1 MSRRPPP
8 NSINR
13 SVLNNLNDREN
24 LRKIIKSREFN
35 LERQKELKKIIK
47 ETTENLIKAQK
58 KKTNNLKK
66 NRGKNLRG
74 EYKINDAL
82 RRRYER
88 GERRYSPGEEP
99 RIYGDPAPA
108 PAGGGGGVAA
118 APMTPEDRQLKREE
132 LAQQLQIENRKLE
145 LQEGQELA
153 AIDYRNRLA
162 ELEELKLNNE
172 RDMRAEENELRRLEL
187 EGRREDIPFVNVGNE
202 QFFNNLLSGVAT
214 EQQRGREHTEKILHE
229 LLEHNRRTQGTMGAD
244 IIEELFRRGRETGL
258 RPPSE
263 PASLPPNPAPPNVII
278 LGDRPTQPP
287 PPYPGSEI
295 AGRVRSILSEPV
307 EGSVGAI
314 TELERELNRDPIPEE
329 NTEDLVQRFL
339 DSNSE
344 THGGLGFG
352 DNISESDF
360 SETSSARF
368 DRLVDEAEAVW
379 SRTAEGMEQARRDE
393 EIRQSLPEFLLV
405 ENPIDV
411 ENITP
416 SEAASF
422 DRKAD
427 EEYERVFGAEK
438 LQELQ
443 EVRQQQAETD
453 RLNQLENQIEDIQEE
468 EEEEIEQ
475 EQVGAGVGD
484 LVGQAGEAVGGA
496 LVGAAD
502 IGLRAAGGVLQGAG
516 EAIVQQ
522 LPAIPTA
529 GEVGA
534 AAGRGLVA
542 AGGAAL
548 QGAAGLV
555 GGAVQGLVGGGEVE
569 ELEEEQPVIEATDE
583 GELLEEVPIPTRSPA
598 QILQD
603 NANFDYAEFIIHH
616 GTEASRRGR
625 RPILQQ
631 ELGAKYSISNV
642 SDREH
647 KKLPP
652 GQKIDITSYG
662 AGSDNKDATIGYFG
676 IGGGASYGER
686 RRETKLGL
694 ETLNKSIDKG
704 FLKLHKNY

>member
-58 KKTNNLKK
+58 KKSNNLKK

-82 RRRYER
+82 KRRYER
-88 GERRYSPGEEP
+88 GERRYKPGEEP

-108 PAGGGGGVAA
+108 PAPAGGGAA
-118 APMTPEDRQLKREE
+118 APMSAEDRQLKRDE

-145 LQEGQELA
+145 FQEGQELA

-162 ELEELKLNNE
+162 ELQELKLNNE
-172 RDMRAEENELRRLEL
+172 RDMRAEENEIRRLEL
-187 EGRREDIPFVNVGNE
+187 EGRREDVPFVNVGNE

-244 IIEELFRRGRETGL
+244 IIEELFKRGRETGL

-278 LGDRPTQPP
+278 LGDRPP

-295 AGRVRSILSEPV
+295 ASRVRSILSEPV

-339 DSNSE
+339 DTNSE

-352 DNISESDF
+352 DNISESNL
-360 SETSSARF
+360 SEQPPGSDDSGERF
-368 DRLVDEAEAVW
+368 NRLVDEAEAVW
-379 SRTAEGMEQARRDE
+379 STTAEGLEQARRDE
-393 EIRQSLPEFLLV
+393 EARESLPDFLLV
-405 ENPIDV
+405 DNPLA
-411 ENITP
+411 ELELTE
-416 SEAASF
+416 SEAGRLDEQARER
-422 DRKAD
+422 DRS
-427 EEYERVFGAEK
+427 ELGTLIEG
-438 LQELQ
+438 ELQ
-443 EVRQQQAETD
+443 DLREQQIATD
-453 RLNQLENQIEDIQEE
+453 RLNELENQVEE
-468 EEEEIEQ
+468 EQVEE
-475 EQVGAGVGD
+475 GAGVG
-484 LVGQAGEAVGGA
+484 LVEQAGQAVGGA

-516 EAIVQQ
+516 EAIAEQ

-534 AAGRGLVA
+534 AAGRALVG

-555 GGAVQGLVGGGEVE
+555 AGAAEQLVGGGGRIE
-569 ELEEEQPVIEATDE
+569 EVIEDIPQEGLDIDDE
-583 GELLEEVPIPTRSPA
+583 TLLEEVPIANRNPA
-598 QILQD
+598 EIEQE
-603 NANFDYAEFIIHH
+603 NADFDYGEFISHH
-616 GTEASRRGR
+616 AVESSRRGR
-625 RPILQQ
+625 PPILQEQ
-631 ELGAKYSISNV
+631 LGAKYSISNV

-647 KKLPP
+647 KKLAP
-652 GQKIDITSYG
+652 GQKVDITSYG
-662 AGSDNKDATIGYFG
+662 SDTKGDTIGYFG
-676 IGGGASYGER
+676 IGGGVSGGEGK
-686 RRETKLGL
+686 RRESRFQLKALD
-694 ETLNKSIDKG
+694 KSIQKG

>member
-13 SVLNNLNDREN
+13 SVLNDLNDREN

-58 KKTNNLKK
+58 KKSNNLKK

-88 GERRYSPGEEP
+88 GERRHKPGEEP
-99 RIYGDPAPA
+99 RIVGDPVPIPA
-108 PAGGGGGVAA
+108 AAAGGAAA
-118 APMTPEDRQLKREE
+118 APMSAEDRQLKREE

-153 AIDYRNRLA
+153 AVDFRNKLA
-162 ELEELKLNNE
+162 ELRELELNNE

-187 EGRREDIPFVNVGNE
+187 EGKREDIPFINLGNE
-202 QFFNNLLSGVAT
+202 QFFNNLLSGVAA
-214 EQQRGREHTEKILHE
+214 EQQRGREHTERIMHE
-229 LLEHNRRTQGTMGAD
+229 LLEHNRRTQGTMGAN
-244 IIEELFRRGRETGL
+244 IIEELFRRSNETGL

-278 LGDRPTQPP
+278 AGDRP

-295 AGRVRSILSEPV
+295 ADRVRSILSEPV
-307 EGSVGAI
+307 EGSVGAL
-314 TELERELNRDPIPEE
+314 TLLENELLEDRPVADS
-329 NTEDLVQRFL
+329 EDLVQDFL
-339 DSNSE
+339 DSNEGIS
-344 THGGLGFG
+344 GGIGLG
-352 DNISESDF
+352 DSDSF
-360 SETSSARF
+360 SETSSDTRF
-368 DRLVDEAEAVW
+368 HRLVDEAEAEW
-379 SRTAEGMEQARRDE
+379 SKTAEGMEQARRDE
-393 EIRQSLPEFLLV
+393 EFRQSLPDFLLFD
-405 ENPIDV
+405 NPLGDV
-411 ENITP
+411 DFTP
-416 SEAASF
+416 SEAASY

-427 EEYERVFGAEK
+427 EEFESVYGAEK
-438 LQELQ
+438 LKELQ
-443 EVRQQQAETD
+443 ELREQNIATD
-453 RLNQLENQIEDIQEE
+453 RINQLENQIEDIQEE
-468 EEEEIEQ
+468 EEEIEQ
-475 EQVGAGVGD
+475 EEGAGVG
-484 LVGQAGEAVGGA
+484 LVQQAGEAVGGA

-516 EAIVQQ
+516 EAIVEQ

-542 AGGAAL
+542 AGGGAL

-555 GGAVQGLVGGGEVE
+555 GGAVQGLVGGGEERIE
-569 ELEEEQPVIEATDE
+569 EVIEDQGEEGLDIDDE
-583 GELLEEVPIPTRSPA
+583 TLLEEVPIPTRSPA

-603 NANFDYAEFIIHH
+603 NADFDMSEFESHH
-616 GTEASRRGR
+616 ATESARRGR
-625 RPILQQ
+625 PPILQDN
-631 ELGAKYSISNV
+631 LGAKFSISNV

-647 KKLPP
+647 KKLAP
-652 GQKIDITSYG
+652 GQKVDITSYG
-662 AGSDNKDATIGYFG
+662 KDKKGDSIGYFG
-676 IGGGASYGER
+676 IGGGVSGGEGR
-686 RRETKLGL
+686 RRESRFQLKALK
-694 ETLNKSIDKG
+694 KSIDKG